1 MSDVGDTAI
10 DEPSWL
16 SDAEEQAIDFSV
28 EESDTGFFTMT
39 HDSGDDVAEGM
50 TVGVIAEE
58 SRYMAETR
66 VMLVG

>member
-1 MSDVGDTAI
+1 
-10 DEPSWL
+10 
-16 SDAEEQAIDFSV
+16 
-28 EESDTGFFTMT
+28 MT

-66 VMLVG
+66 VMLVWVTRCMCLLLMGS